1 MNVVAPYEPA
11 QHHWFYNQQVDSKDS
26 WQPFSREDS
35 RRLEDAYS
43 RVVATDGRR
52 YDVRLHGRKRQRCSW
67 FHEGSK
73 DIDFHKGSKSGA
85 PNRETVI
92 IHNLLFC

>member
-26 WQPFSREDS
+26 WQPFSREDPW
-35 RRLEDAYS
+35 RLTVEDEV
-43 RVVATDGRR
+43 VVATDGRR
-52 YDVRLHGRKRQRCSW
+52 YDVKRCSW

-92 IHNLLFC
+92 IHNLLFYR